1 MGWLAG
7 AVVVLAII
15 YFMIVSLGF
24 RYLVISMLILAAI
37 GIYSIIV
44 NANKES
50 EAQHQQQAEARRVLV
65 GQHAEGE
72 RSATT
77 AIRADELSLS
87 NVSVVRF
94 LQAPL
99 KHEAWWRWRL
109 KGIIANNS
117 KMALGSISF
126 VVTVKDCPSN
136 QQCKII
142 GQKTAATRNDNYVLV
157 SPGQV
162 RLFQTNEMQFKN
174 MFPSGNSRWE
184 YKITEIRAT
193 RPATNPF
200 EDLVP
205 PSQRQQNH

>member
-77 AIRADELSLS
+77 AISADELSLS

-126 VVTVKDCPSN
+126 VVTVKDCLSN

-142 GQKTAATRNDNYVLV
+142 GQKTTATRNDDYVLV
-157 SPGQV
+157 PPGQV
-162 RLFQTNEMQFKN
+162 RLFQTNEM
-174 MFPSGNSRWE
+174 
-184 YKITEIRAT
+184 
-193 RPATNPF
+193 
-200 EDLVP
+200 
-205 PSQRQQNH
+205 